1 MENIIDRSKSRL
13 DTAGKRIND
22 LKNYWINIQVAAQK
36 SKEMEIMKGRLRD
49 VEDGMKRFKTNGSEL
64 YQGQGGE

>member
-22 LKNYWINIQVAAQK
+22 LKNHWINIQVAAQK
-36 SKEMEIMKGRLRD
+36 SKEMEIMRGRLRD
-49 VEDGMKRFKTNGSEL
+49 VEDGTKRFKTNGSEL